1 MSYEKL
7 VNENL
12 KLVHACCHK
21 MTGRGIEYDDL
32 YSAGCI
38 GLVKAA
44 KKFDESLGYKFS
56 TYAVPVIL
64 GEIKCLFREN
74 NPIKLSRSLKELSL
88 KIKAETE
95 KAIKQTGK
103 EPTVSVLAKTLG
115 VTSEEVAEA
124 ITASTAVKSLDAD
137 ESISNKASINQEE
150 SMITKISLMQAIDK
164 MENTDKKII
173 ELRYCK
179 DKTQTQTA
187 AALGLTQVQV
197 SRKEKTILNSLR
209 HQLC

>member
-115 VTSEEVAEA
+115 VTSEEIAEA

-137 ESISNKASINQEE
+137 ESISNKASVNQEE

-173 ELRYCK
+173 ELRYFK

>member
-88 KIKAETE
+88 KVKAETE
-95 KAIKQTGK
+95 KAIKQTGN

-137 ESISNKASINQEE
+137 ESISNKASVNQEE

-173 ELRYCK
+173 ELRYFK

>member
-124 ITASTAVKSLDAD
+124 ISASTAVKSLDAD
-137 ESISNKASINQEE
+137 ESISNKASVNQEE

-173 ELRYCK
+173 ELRYFK

>member
-88 KIKAETE
+88 KVKAETE

-137 ESISNKASINQEE
+137 ESISNKASVNQEE

-173 ELRYCK
+173 ELRYFK

>member
-137 ESISNKASINQEE
+137 ESISNKASVNQEE

-173 ELRYCK
+173 ELRYFK

-197 SRKEKTILNSLR
+197 SRKEKTILDSLR

>member
-137 ESISNKASINQEE
+137 ESISNQASVNQEE

-173 ELRYCK
+173 ELRYFK

>member
-88 KIKAETE
+88 KVKAETE

-137 ESISNKASINQEE
+137 ESISNKASVNQEE
-150 SMITKISLMQAIDK
+150 SMITKI
-164 MENTDKKII
+164 
-173 ELRYCK
+173 
-179 DKTQTQTA
+179 
-187 AALGLTQVQV
+187 
-197 SRKEKTILNSLR
+197 
-209 HQLC
+209 

>member
-137 ESISNKASINQEE
+137 ESISNKASVNQEE

-173 ELRYCK
+173 ELRYFK

-187 AALGLTQVQV
+187 AALCLTQVQV
-197 SRKEKTILNSLR
+197 SRKEKTILNSRR

>member
-137 ESISNKASINQEE
+137 ESISNKASVNQEE

-173 ELRYCK
+173 ELRYFK

-197 SRKEKTILNSLR
+197 SRKEKTILNSRR

>member
-137 ESISNKASINQEE
+137 ESISNKASVNQEE

-173 ELRYCK
+173 ELRYFK

>member
-1 MSYEKL
+1 MSYEQL
-7 VNENL
+7 INDNL

-44 KKFDESLGYKFS
+44 KKFDESLGFKFS

-88 KIKAETE
+88 KVKTETE
-95 KAIKQTGK
+95 KTLKQTGK
-103 EPTVSVLAKTLG
+103 EPTVSLLAKKLG
-115 VTSEEVAEA
+115 VTSEEVVEA

-137 ESISNKASINQEE
+137 DGISNKASINQEE
-150 SMITKISLMQAIDK
+150 NLITKISLMQAIDK
-164 MENTDKKII
+164 MENTDKRII
-173 ELRYCK
+173 ELRYFK

-197 SRKEKTILNSLR
+197 SRKEKNILNALR
-209 HQLC
+209 RQLC

>member
-173 ELRYCK
+173 ELRYFK